1 MIYKELERIVIENKR
16 NDRSTLYIR
25 NLLKEYLQIYVLN
38 YIYTNPKYNKE
49 LIFTG
54 GTCLRLMYDLSR
66 LSEDL
71 DFDYND
77 NIDTQILADG
87 LLNYFQTKYKFDD
100 ITISLK
106 QKGQQVLLKFP
117 VLKNLNLAKGNE
129 SNMLYL
135 KLDLRMNLSSIYD
148 VQITSKS
155 TMNFNF
161 VALHYKLSSL
171 MAGKIAAILT
181 RKRFVGKENKE
192 IIKGRDYY
200 DLLWFLKKGV
210 KPNLDRISE
219 LLGEK
224 VTGEILK
231 EKLDQKIEILAK
243 KYKNDFESDLIPL
256 IENIDFVPI
265 YIENYVKEYER
276 SVKYL
281 SLMK

>member
-100 ITISLK
+100 ISISLK
-106 QKGQQVLLKFP
+106 QKGRQILLKFP

-265 YIENYVKEYER
+265 YVENYVKEYER

-281 SLMK
+281 SFMK

>member
-54 GTCLRLMYDLSR
+54 GTCLRLMYGLSR

-71 DFDYND
+71 DFDYD
-77 NIDTQILADG
+77 ENIDTQILADR

-135 KLDLRMNLSSIYD
+135 KMDLRMNLSSIYD

-224 VTGEILK
+224 VTGDILK

-265 YIENYVKEYER
+265 YIENYVEEYER

>member
-100 ITISLK
+100 ISISLK
-106 QKGQQVLLKFP
+106 QKGRQILLKFP

-135 KLDLRMNLSSIYD
+135 KMDLRMNLSSIYD

-265 YIENYVKEYER
+265 YVENYVKEYER

-281 SLMK
+281 SFMK

>member
-54 GTCLRLMYDLSR
+54 GTCLRLMYGLSR

-71 DFDYND
+71 DFDYD
-77 NIDTQILADG
+77 ENIDTQILADR

-100 ITISLK
+100 ISISLK

-135 KLDLRMNLSSIYD
+135 KMDLRMNLSSIYD

-155 TMNFNF
+155 TMNFRSN
-161 VALHYKLSSL
+161 LY
-171 MAGKIAAILT
+171 
-181 RKRFVGKENKE
+181 
-192 IIKGRDYY
+192 IIYR
-200 DLLWFLKKGV
+200 
-210 KPNLDRISE
+210 RQIHS
-219 LLGEK
+219 
-224 VTGEILK
+224 
-231 EKLDQKIEILAK
+231 
-243 KYKNDFESDLIPL
+243 
-256 IENIDFVPI
+256 
-265 YIENYVKEYER
+265 
-276 SVKYL
+276 
-281 SLMK
+281 